1 MNVVE
6 LSNFLFLLSF
16 FLSYSRLPLSRCYRT
31 HEQEKNR
38 AYDEWIR
45 EVERACFSPL
55 VFAASGGMGPVA
67 TINCVSETC
76 FFAGQQMEH
85 QLQPLPVLD
94 KMSFVFFIVEV

>member
-67 TINCVSETC
+67 TTVYRKLAS
-76 FFAGQQMEH
+76 
-85 QLQPLPVLD
+85 LL
-94 KMSFVFFIVEV
+94 SFVFFIAKV